1 MRFSQTL
8 TGRVSQ
14 QLPHS
19 LQARHHIRRTTSTKR
34 SNTANRKVH
43 KEMSGHPHK
52 RPATNFSKSKQT
64 DAPLLTFA
72 TACVVER
79 VTVTGI
85 GRMRMKMK
93 TRTR

>member
-1 MRFSQTL
+1 
-8 TGRVSQ
+8 
-14 QLPHS
+14 
-19 LQARHHIRRTTSTKR
+19 
-34 SNTANRKVH
+34 
-43 KEMSGHPHK
+43 MSGHPHK

-79 VTVTGI
+79 PTVTGI